1 MHNTFPAGTFTPDTR
16 RASAVGMVLS
26 QASIESRLFLR
37 HGEQQLLSIVIPLGM
52 LIGLS
57 TLPLLDSENPVNLV
71 FPLTLGVSIM
81 SAGFTGQAIS
91 VAFDRRYGA
100 LKRIGASGV
109 PPWTIIFGKVVA
121 VIAVCCF
128 QALILGITAGILG
141 WRPTFIGF
149 GLAAIVFVIG
159 VAAFTA
165 LGLLVGGTLNS
176 ELVLALANL
185 LWFIMVAAASYAL
198 IRSGDAIPHWLL
210 AVPSVALADAMSQ
223 AFLGHL
229 PLLKRV
235 STSTPI
241 DQHETGKN
249 SWLDR
254 FSFGVRIQRFWAL
267 LLLFAQGGITVTG
280 SIVRVT
286 GSGLGCTSWPDC
298 QQGSLVPISGAAPA
312 IHQAIEFGNR
322 MLAVILAVLALIVFL
337 MMLAAKRRR
346 EIVVLAFI
354 QGLGVILQAVIGGI
368 SVHLELRWWAVA
380 LHFLPS
386 MLLVWLGAILYQRI
400 SEPDDGD
407 MTHGFPSPLRY
418 LAVGSAVA
426 LAVVLMTGTMVT
438 GAGVHSGDDGVGMEG
453 RLNVD
458 IAEMAHIHAHF
469 MYLYLGLTVGLVAAL
484 VTVKA
489 SSRALKFSW
498 WLIAMIVVQAAVGI
512 IQYNFGIPRWTV
524 PVHVAL
530 SGVVTGFT
538 GLVYAQAFVRQYT

>member
-1 MHNTFPAGTFTPDTR
+1 M
-16 RASAVGMVLS
+16 
-26 QASIESRLFLR
+26 
-37 HGEQQLLSIVIPLGM
+37 
-52 LIGLS
+52 
-57 TLPLLDSENPVNLV
+57 
-71 FPLTLGVSIM
+71 
-81 SAGFTGQAIS
+81 
-91 VAFDRRYGA
+91 
-100 LKRIGASGV
+100 
-109 PPWTIIFGKVVA
+109 
-121 VIAVCCF
+121 
-128 QALILGITAGILG
+128 
-141 WRPTFIGF
+141 
-149 GLAAIVFVIG
+149 
-159 VAAFTA
+159 
-165 LGLLVGGTLNS
+165 
-176 ELVLALANL
+176 
-185 LWFIMVAAASYAL
+185 
-198 IRSGDAIPHWLL
+198 
-210 AVPSVALADAMSQ
+210 
-223 AFLGHL
+223 
-229 PLLKRV
+229 

-418 LAVGSAVA
+418 
-426 LAVVLMTGTMVT
+426 
-438 GAGVHSGDDGVGMEG
+438 
-453 RLNVD
+453 
-458 IAEMAHIHAHF
+458 
-469 MYLYLGLTVGLVAAL
+469 
-484 VTVKA
+484 
-489 SSRALKFSW
+489 
-498 WLIAMIVVQAAVGI
+498 
-512 IQYNFGIPRWTV
+512 
-524 PVHVAL
+524 
-530 SGVVTGFT
+530 
-538 GLVYAQAFVRQYT
+538 

>member
-1 MHNTFPAGTFTPDTR
+1 M
-16 RASAVGMVLS
+16 
-26 QASIESRLFLR
+26 
-37 HGEQQLLSIVIPLGM
+37 
-52 LIGLS
+52 
-57 TLPLLDSENPVNLV
+57 
-71 FPLTLGVSIM
+71 
-81 SAGFTGQAIS
+81 
-91 VAFDRRYGA
+91 
-100 LKRIGASGV
+100 
-109 PPWTIIFGKVVA
+109 
-121 VIAVCCF
+121 
-128 QALILGITAGILG
+128 
-141 WRPTFIGF
+141 
-149 GLAAIVFVIG
+149 
-159 VAAFTA
+159 
-165 LGLLVGGTLNS
+165 
-176 ELVLALANL
+176 
-185 LWFIMVAAASYAL
+185 
-198 IRSGDAIPHWLL
+198 
-210 AVPSVALADAMSQ
+210 
-223 AFLGHL
+223 
-229 PLLKRV
+229 

-354 QGLGVILQAVIGGI
+354 QGHGVILQAVIGGI